1 MLTVCNKLGHPM
13 ALAAHELDGLTLT
26 VMNGPVSEMVRHEA
40 RGSASAACSA
50 RPLHAMPTCMC
61 GARRV
66 GHVPCVQI
74 KLEKSAIR
82 DSPGLYRL
90 DFTIENACIALLEL
104 KL

>member
-1 MLTVCNKLGHPM
+1 
-13 ALAAHELDGLTLT
+13 
-26 VMNGPVSEMVRHEA
+26 
-40 RGSASAACSA
+40 
-50 RPLHAMPTCMC
+50 MPTCMC